1 LVLGEFDL
9 IADKYAI
16 KVIKKHAL

>member
-16 KVIKKHAL
+16 KVIEKHAL